1 MWHYW
6 TISAEFHSGESDA
19 SAQGEDRAGCINRFC
34 LKLFY
39 RNGWSRRRD
48 QESEKHGLVEVV
60 RLHSYSADS
69 ERHHRKRLQG
79 NIIVLVLKY
88 ALDL

>member
-1 MWHYW
+1 MHRICYHSHFLWDYLVMWL
-6 TISAEFHSGESDA
+6 
-19 SAQGEDRAGCINRFC
+19 NRKSRC
-34 LKLFY
+34 SHQTCQLFY

-69 ERHHRKRLQG
+69 ERHHRKRLQR